1 MDNEDLA
8 HRSVRSQ
15 DAQAMYHQ
23 GQFGQ
28 RRDAAVKPS
37 MRKENVEFGRATS
50 ISFLMVHRRRPLR
63 KPIFLV
69 CFVILDFGL
78 WTSALWRSV

>member
-8 HRSVRSQ
+8 HRSVRFQ

-28 RRDAAVKPS
+28 QRDAAVMPS
-37 MRKENVEFGRATS
+37 MRKENVEFGRC
-50 ISFLMVHRRRPLR
+50 IGE
-63 KPIFLV
+63 
-69 CFVILDFGL
+69 GL
-78 WTSALWRSV
+78 YGSQYS